1 VRRTAD
7 KTALETKLHPALRAW
22 FASRFA
28 GFSEIQQLALPHTLA
43 GENVLILAPTGS
55 GKTLAAF
62 LSILSELGQE
72 AERGALPNAVC
83 AVYVS
88 PLKALDNDIHRNLQ
102 APLDALN
109 ARLPAMQRVR
119 MEVRT
124 GDTPLSER
132 QRQQRSR
139 PHLLMTTPES
149 LASLISQRGFRDG
162 LDVRTVVVDEI
173 HAFAES
179 KRGSLLALSLER
191 LERRGSQESDAEDR
205 SEEDRER
212 RTMQRIGVS
221 ATAWPEEDVARLLCG
236 RRPCQIAKLDLRRSH
251 KLSIEVPAAVQT
263 LPPAGHNPYRVAHLV
278 AEKVKA
284 ANTTLVF
291 TITRS
296 NAERMGLALQIL
308 LPEDE
313 QRIAVHH
320 SSVDLAQRLEVE
332 ERLVRSEMKAV
343 VASASLELG
352 VDFQAVEQVLLIGA
366 PHGISSALQRLGRSG
381 HRVDGV
387 AEGTLIPTSLPDVLQ
402 CVAVERAAREGRLDR
417 LRIPEAPLDVLAQA
431 LLGMSVE
438 GEWELGEAFALVT
451 RAGPYL
457 SLSEADFAGVL
468 EYLAGGGRVLG
479 PYGSFGKI
487 VVEGNRMRVASRKVA
502 RDYYMNI
509 GTISDEYMVKVML
522 RGARKLGEVSEGF
535 IGSLNPGEAFAIGG
549 VRVRVKQLHRDV
561 AMVEKATGER
571 IRAPRWVGNKM
582 PLSIRLAGEEL
593 ALRRD
598 LRQAW
603 EQGGTDGCLRMLGRD
618 WRVTGS
624 AAAAIVHY
632 VSHQYNAAPVPVDD
646 PVQVEILPQGRSV
659 LYLFHVVAGRA
670 VNHSLAWVAA
680 RRLGADGSVVANF
693 DDHGF
698 YLQLDAK
705 RRFHEAEL
713 RAAFHPVGWR
723 KDLRDAV
730 ASTEALGRDF
740 RSIAEVGQLLPRQT
754 AKGRT
759 SPKASTWNGSLLYAT
774 LLKHEPEHPLMRET
788 VRTFLEDRMMADL
801 AEEEAERVFHARWE
815 IFEHVRPSP
824 FALPLFAAFNPEV
837 LMRQDREKALDEIV
851 ESLFAEWQEPGGTT
865 LRELSVV
872 PDEAMEPARG
882 RMRRRRG

>member
-1 VRRTAD
+1 VKRTRGSNGL
-7 KTALETKLHPALRAW
+7 KERLHPALREW
-22 FASRFA
+22 FFARFH
-28 GFSEIQQLALPHTLA
+28 GFSEIQAKALPHTLA
-43 GENVLILAPTGS
+43 GENVLVLAPTGS

-62 LSILSELGQE
+62 LSILSELGAE
-72 AERGALPNAVC
+72 AEKGGLPNAIC
-83 AVYVS
+83 AIYVS

-102 APLDALN
+102 APLEALN
-109 ARLPAMQRVR
+109 ASLPAMRRVR

-124 GDTPLSER
+124 GDTPLPER

-139 PHLLMTTPES
+139 PHLLLTTPES
-149 LASLISQRGFRDG
+149 LSSMISQRGFRDG
-162 LDVRTVVVDEI
+162 IDVRAVVVDEI

-191 LERRGSQESDAEDR
+191 LEYRQGADPAGRA
-205 SEEDRER
+205 
-212 RTMQRIGVS
+212 MQRIGVS
-221 ATAWPEEDVARLLCG
+221 ATAWPEEEVARLLCG
-236 RRPCQIAKLDLRRSH
+236 RRPCQIASLDLRRSH
-251 KLSIEVPAAVQT
+251 RLTIAVPADVRT

-278 AEKVKA
+278 ADKVKA
-284 ANTTLVF
+284 ASTTLVF

-296 NAERMGLALQIL
+296 NAERTGLALQVL

-313 QRIAVHH
+313 DRIAVHH

-332 ERLVRSEMKAV
+332 QRLARNEMKAV

-352 VDFQAVEQVLLIGA
+352 VDFQSVDQVLLIGA

-402 CVAVERAAREGRLDR
+402 CVAVQRAAREGRLDR

-438 GEWELGEAFALVT
+438 SDWELRDAYELVT

-457 SLSEADFAGVL
+457 SLREEDFAAVL

-479 PYGSFGKI
+479 SSSSFGKI
-487 VVEGNRMRVASRKVA
+487 VVEGSRMRVSSRKVA
-502 RDYYMNI
+502 RDYYRNI

-522 RGARKLGEVSEGF
+522 RGAKKLGEVSEGF
-535 IGSLNPGEAFAIGG
+535 IASLNPGEAFVIGG
-549 VRVRVKQLHRDV
+549 MRVRVKQIHRDV

-593 ALRRD
+593 ALRRA
-598 LRQAW
+598 LRYAW
-603 EQGGTDGCLRMLGRD
+603 ERGGGEACLRVLARD
-618 WRVTGS
+618 WGITGNV
-624 AAAAIVHY
+624 ALAMVHY
-632 VSHQYNAAPVPVDD
+632 VSRQAQAAPIPIDD

-705 RRFHEAEL
+705 RRFTESEL
-713 RAAFHPVGWR
+713 RAAFHPTGWR
-723 KDLRDAV
+723 ADLRSAV

-740 RSIAEVGQLLPRQT
+740 RPIAEIGQLLPRQT
-754 AKGRT
+754 ARGRT

-774 LLKHEPEHPLMRET
+774 LLKYEPDHPLLRET
-788 VRTFLEDRMMADL
+788 VRTFLEDRMMADV
-801 AEEEAERVFHARWE
+801 AETEAERIFHSRWE

-824 FALPLFAAFNPEV
+824 FALPLFAAFNAEV
-837 LMRQDREKALDEIV
+837 LMKQDREKALDEIV
-851 ESLFAEWQEPGGTT
+851 ETLFAEWEESGEPAVKQ
-865 LRELSVV
+865 LAVV
-872 PDEAMEPARG
+872 PEEEG
-882 RMRRRRG
+882 RPTARRRRGA